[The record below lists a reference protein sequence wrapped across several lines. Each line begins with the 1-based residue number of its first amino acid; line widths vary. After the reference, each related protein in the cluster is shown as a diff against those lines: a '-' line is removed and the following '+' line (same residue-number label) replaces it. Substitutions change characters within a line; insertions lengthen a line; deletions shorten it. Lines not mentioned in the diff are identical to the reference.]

1 MQTMRLFSND
11 ITGID
16 IGAGSIKVVRIA
28 RGGKRPKLVSAAL
41 VEFPLDPAPA
51 DPGAEL
57 RYLQAGKK
65 IGSGNIVTLM
75 PGKHLT
81 IRALTLPKMPLD
93 ELREAV
99 RWEAKRHISYP
110 VDTAQIEYLIL
121 DEKREGVVDK
131 YDVVMVACERG
142 KVLEQLIPFQ
152 EAKIKVSAMDANA
165 LALRNVLRVREIPA
179 DNNTLVVDL
188 GAGKTEINIFRG
200 GKLRFSRCVESGGL
214 DMTRAVS
221 EALNIGF
228 PEAEDKKRALDIQ
241 TPADQDQAVAALQTR
256 VDGLL
261 MEIRR
266 SVEYYKSTFR
276 EKSVEGLTLSGGV
289 SLMRGLKDYVAQSL
303 EGAVEL
309 DRPFDGLT
317 CDKNMLDEFG
327 LVAPRFSAAI
337 GLALRKG

>member
-1 MQTMRLFSND
+1 MGLFSKD

-28 RGGKRPKLVSAAL
+28 RGGNRPKLVSAAL
-41 VEFPLDPAPA
+41 VEFPLDPAQA

-57 RYLQAGKK
+57 RHLQAGKK
-65 IGSGNIVTLM
+65 IGSSNIATLL

-81 IRALTLPKMPLD
+81 IRAITLPKMPLD

-121 DEKREGVVDK
+121 GERLEGVVEK
-131 YDVVMVACERG
+131 YDLVMVAAERA
-142 KVLEQLIPFQ
+142 KVLEQLEPFQ
-152 EAKIKVSAMDANA
+152 EAKIKVSTVDANA

-179 DNNTLVVDL
+179 DENTLVVDL

-214 DMTRAVS
+214 DMTRAIA
-221 EALNIGF
+221 EALNMGL
-228 PEAEDKKRALDIQ
+228 PEAEDRKRGLDIL

-266 SVEYYKSTFR
+266 SVEYYKTTFR
-276 EKSVEGLTLSGGV
+276 EKNVEGMTLSGGV
-289 SLMRGLKDYVAQSL
+289 SLMRGLKDYFARSL

-317 CDKNMLDEFG
+317 CGKNMFDEFG
-327 LVAPRFSAAI
+327 PVAPRFSAAI